1 MRSKNH
7 INAQL
12 LYVITMAWFVAAIG
26 CYIRDVGVLTL
37 VFAALGLI
45 HLVWAI
51 VADIKEGKEERRKD
65 KNAKKIGKY
74 GKIN

>member
-1 MRSKNH
+1 MTPKIY

-26 CYIRDVGVLTL
+26 CYVRSVGALTI

-45 HLVWAI
+45 HLIWAI
-51 VADIKEGKEERRKD
+51 VVDIKEERR
-65 KNAKKIGKY
+65 N
-74 GKIN
+74 

>member
-1 MRSKNH
+1 MTPKIH

-26 CYIRDVGVLTL
+26 CYVRSVGALTF

-45 HLVWAI
+45 HLIWAI
-51 VADIKEGKEERRKD
+51 VVDIKEERR
-65 KNAKKIGKY
+65 N
-74 GKIN
+74 

>member
-1 MRSKNH
+1 MTPKFH

-26 CYIRDVGVLTL
+26 CYVRAVGALTL

-45 HLVWAI
+45 HLIWAI
-51 VADIKEGKEERRKD
+51 AVDIKEGRRK
-65 KNAKKIGKY
+65 
-74 GKIN
+74 